1 MRPAI
6 LSKHQLKQ
14 FLASSHWW
22 VTVALI
28 IGTTVFYW
36 GFCDSRES
44 FTQYFFFELRHRL
57 VGGLYLI
64 PFFYATLTLR
74 LKGAVGSWLLI
85 CLAVSPRLV
94 RYSLGIESTMHN
106 TANLGV
112 PFLIVLVVLLELRWR
127 ERHRQIAVERENE
140 RRMHIERVFGA
151 QESERR
157 RISQGLHDDV
167 LQRLLSIAYM
177 AEGLGSTDPYEPESI
192 QTQAFEIR
200 DESIRLSDE
209 LRRLSYDLRPSI
221 LDNLGLV
228 PAVNWLSVRL
238 RKETGI
244 NIKVVTRG
252 TARRLS
258 DAVETTAFRIAQEAL
273 NNVARHSH
281 ATDAVVTLHFH
292 PEHILLDVTDNG
304 VGFASAHTMEKAVLD
319 GHLGILG
326 MRERVASLNG
336 TLTIRA
342 RPAEGTRIRVRLPI
356 DAEVA
361 PAEQQ

>member
-1 MRPAI
+1 MSRAGAFWGECR
-6 LSKHQLKQ
+6 QMA
-14 FLASSHWW
+14 ASPHWRITA
-22 VTVALI
+22 VLIALV
-28 IGTTVFYW
+28 TVFYYA
-36 GFCDSRES
+36 FCDSRGCC
-44 FTQYFFFELRHRL
+44 TQYFFFELRHHFIGL
-57 VGGLYLI
+57 LYLV
-64 PFFYATLTLR
+64 PFVYATLSLG
-74 LKGAVGSWLLI
+74 LAGAIASWTI
-85 CLAVSPRLV
+85 GFAALAPRLS
-94 RYSLGIESTMHN
+94 RYFLGFDALTNNIG
-106 TANLGV
+106 NLGL
-112 PFLIVLVVLLELRWR
+112 PFLIAIVVLLELRWR
-127 ERHRQIAVERENE
+127 ERHRQIAIERENE

-177 AEGLGSTDPYEPESI
+177 AESLGSTDPYEPESI

-200 DESIRLSDE
+200 NETIRLSDE

-252 TARRLS
+252 AARRLS
-258 DAVETTAFRIAQEAL
+258 DAVETTAFRIAQESL

-292 PEHILLDVTDNG
+292 PDCILLDVTDNG

-336 TLTIRA
+336 TLTIKA
-342 RPAEGTRIRVRLPI
+342 RPAEGTRIKVRLPI
-356 DAEVA
+356 EAEAA
-361 PAEQQ
+361 PVEQQ